1 MELIEQIRQ
10 LRQMGANSIETI
22 DGEISK
28 VVFERQLT
36 QTDKEIEK
44 LVKLKDDE
52 LLFAS
57 SGE

>member
-10 LRQMGANSIETI
+10 LRQMGANSVEAV
-22 DGEISK
+22 DGKISK
-28 VVFERQLT
+28 VVFERQMT

>member
-10 LRQMGANSIETI
+10 LRQMGANSIEAI
-22 DGEISK
+22 DGKISK